1 MRRCLIKAASFKSIA
16 ERGGIITIAA
26 PFFDRNNRG
35 GKPMKYNER
44 KFNMDVAAVAG
55 LREAVIAD
63 YIRGLQLTSDETAY
77 RHGYF
82 WVKCTQKTMTVHIPF
97 LTEDMVRHSVK
108 KLVEKGI
115 IKVAVLDEDKFDH
128 TYYYTFTKYGE
139 ELLDD
144 NVCIETDEGDSA
156 GH

>member
-1 MRRCLIKAASFKSIA
+1 MQRCSSDLKASSNRNGGGSVQCDRLFCFA
-16 ERGGIITIAA
+16 E
-26 PFFDRNNRG
+26 NRG
-35 GKPMKYNER
+35 GKPMNYNER

-115 IKVAVLDEDKFDH
+115 IKVAVLDDDKFDH
-128 TYYYTFTKYGE
+128 TYYYTFTPYGE

-144 NVCIETDEGDSA
+144 DVCIEAGEDDGA

>member
-1 MRRCLIKAASFKSIA
+1 M
-16 ERGGIITIAA
+16 
-26 PFFDRNNRG
+26 N
-35 GKPMKYNER
+35 YNER

-115 IKVAVLDEDKFDH
+115 IKVAVLDDDKFDH
-128 TYYYTFTKYGE
+128 TYYYTFTPYGE

-144 NVCIETDEGDSA
+144 DVCIETDEDDGA

>member
-1 MRRCLIKAASFKSIA
+1 
-16 ERGGIITIAA
+16 
-26 PFFDRNNRG
+26 
-35 GKPMKYNER
+35 MKYNER

-63 YIRGLQLTSDETAY
+63 YLRGPQLTSDETAY

-115 IKVAVLDEDKFDH
+115 IKVAVLDDDKFDH